1 MFIINLKLPLA
12 DAFTVFVICK
22 KIFLAAPETL
32 AAGDAAGDASLPVVL
47 INVKL

>member
-1 MFIINLKLPLA
+1 MLPLA

-32 AAGDAAGDASLPVVL
+32 AAGDAAGDASLAVVF